1 MICPRCKGQH
11 NDARYG
17 GHCSRSCEHRHG
29 QMVQAEVNID
39 WFDVRFRA
47 FVIRECWPP
56 RERQA
61 RTRVDWRRKAVEMR
75 EICVDELETVA

>member
-1 MICPRCKGQH
+1 MICPRCKSQH

-29 QMVQAEVNID
+29 QMVQAERRID
-39 WFDVRFRA
+39 WFAVRLRV
-47 FVIRECWPP
+47 FVIRGCWPDA
-56 RERQA
+56 ERI
-61 RTRVDWRRKAVEMR
+61 RRLRDDQRPQPVELR